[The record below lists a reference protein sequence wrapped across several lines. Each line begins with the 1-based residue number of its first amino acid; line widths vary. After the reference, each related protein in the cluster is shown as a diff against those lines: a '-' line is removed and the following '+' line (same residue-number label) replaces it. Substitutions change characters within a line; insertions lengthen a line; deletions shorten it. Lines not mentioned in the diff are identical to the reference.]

1 MVSYGEDSSL
11 MEVTAMAKQRRPATS
26 VVWARLTQEERARL
40 EALARDEDRTVSYI
54 VTRLLRQAMATAA

>member
-1 MVSYGEDSSL
+1 